1 MRMYTLNEI
10 SNLLTKASPTRVY
23 TMQRIWNWCQ
33 NEGLHYKAIPSG
45 VRGVSYKPLWIRE
58 DELKRFLEVKGF
70 DVEAIFSAAG

>member
-1 MRMYTLNEI
+1 
-10 SNLLTKASPTRVY
+10 
-23 TMQRIWNWCQ
+23 MQRIWNWCQ